1 MSTNPNEKKNAAKTP
16 LFEKFPKPNTI
27 PSGWH
32 TEGLAPNPAPASD
45 AKTDSAS
52 PQTEDA

>member
-1 MSTNPNEKKNAAKTP
+1 MSTNPNEKKNAAETP

-32 TEGLAPNPAPASD
+32 TEGLAPNPVPATD
-45 AKTDSAS
+45 AKTDPAS
-52 PQTEDA
+52 QAEDA